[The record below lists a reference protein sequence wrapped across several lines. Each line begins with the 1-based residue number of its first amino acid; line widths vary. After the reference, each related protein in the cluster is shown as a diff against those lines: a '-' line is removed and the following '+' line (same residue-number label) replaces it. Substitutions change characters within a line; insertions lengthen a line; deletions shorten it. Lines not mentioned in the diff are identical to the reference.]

1 VAAWAARY
9 RLGVA
14 QRRHHYERAFE
25 RYLRERRI
33 PYISVDEARKALLP
47 DDARLACAPG
57 PGDEAGSAGRA
68 LKSFDFVIYSTT
80 GGPCVLAE
88 VKGRRISGA
97 RGAGSRGSARG
108 ATAELSPGRMES
120 WVTQGDV
127 DSLGAWERLFGA
139 GFVAAFI
146 FLYWCERQPPDAL
159 FHEVFEDHGRWY
171 AVRACLLSDYTRLM
185 KVRSRRWGTL
195 DLSRDDF
202 ERVYRPFVSGLGDA
216 AAPRGHA
223 VGAGTRDGLGGGN
236 DPSVW

>member
-1 VAAWAARY
+1 M
-9 RLGVA
+9 A

-25 RYLRERRI
+25 RYLRDRRI

-47 DDARLACAPG
+47 DDARLACLPG
-57 PGDEAGSAGRA
+57 SGDEAGSGGRA

-88 VKGRRISGA
+88 VKGRRI
-97 RGAGSRGSARG
+97 AGSRGPARG
-108 ATAELSPGRMES
+108 ATAELTPGRMES

-127 DSLGAWERLFGA
+127 DSLGAWEGLFGA

-159 FHEVFEDHGRWY
+159 FHEVFEDNGRWY

-202 ERVYRPFVSGLGDA
+202 EKVYRPFVSGLGDA
-216 AAPRGHA
+216 APLRGH
-223 VGAGTRDGLGGGN
+223 GAMGSTSDKAASGATQAF
-236 DPSVW
+236 W

>member
-1 VAAWAARY
+1 M
-9 RLGVA
+9 A

-47 DDARLACAPG
+47 DDARLACAPASG
-57 PGDEAGSAGRA
+57 EDAGDAART

-88 VKGRRISGA
+88 VKGRRIAGT
-97 RGAGSRGSARG
+97 RRAGSRGG
-108 ATAELSPGRMES
+108 ATAELAPGRMES

-127 DSLGAWERLFGA
+127 DSLGAWEGLFGT

-195 DLSRDDF
+195 DLSRADF

-216 AAPRGHA
+216 SAPRGHA
-223 VGAGTRDGLGGGN
+223 VRAGTGGGS
-236 DPSVW
+236 DPPVW